1 MTCIVGIEH
10 KDRGE
15 NMVYMGGDSAA
26 VGGWDMS
33 IETGPKV
40 FHVGEFLI
48 GYTSSF
54 RMGQLLQ
61 YHLSVKPQEKESNR
75 AYMIAVF
82 AEAVRELLKGHGY
95 ARVENNEEEGG
106 CFLVGY
112 RGELYTMEGDFAVL
126 RSADGFAAIGCGSSY
141 ALGALKAM
149 GLEHPQEALERALEV
164 AAHFSAGVRGPFT
177 TELIP

>member
-10 KDRGE
+10 EGK
-15 NMVYMGGDSAA
+15 VYMGGDSAA
-26 VGGWDMS
+26 VAGWDMR

-40 FHVGEFLI
+40 FHLGEFLI

-75 AYMIAVF
+75 AYMILVF
-82 AEAVRELLKGHGY
+82 AEAVRELLKSHGY
-95 ARVENNEEEGG
+95 ARIENNEEEGG
-106 CFLVGY
+106 IFLVGY
-112 RGELYTMEGDFAVL
+112 RGELYKVDCNFAVL
-126 RSADGFAAIGCGSSY
+126 RSADGFDAVGCGASY
-141 ALGALKAM
+141 ARGALKA
-149 GLEHPQEALERALEV
+149 LDWEYPQQALETALEV